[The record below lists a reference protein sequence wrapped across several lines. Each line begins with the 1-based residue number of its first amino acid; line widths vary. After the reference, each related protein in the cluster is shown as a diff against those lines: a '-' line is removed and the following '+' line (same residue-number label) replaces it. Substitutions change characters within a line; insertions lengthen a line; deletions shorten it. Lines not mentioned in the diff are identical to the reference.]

1 MENSNHQT
9 VKINGSTGQLIIT
22 SSKGI
27 IEGDKQYVQI
37 EGEYVIDAKTLQI
50 LKHIIEE
57 KSQFSYRTPLFT
69 LPHCKELSI
78 IDHINKIKNI
88 DDLIKELE
96 DSYKLIVELKNEN
109 KRLVDTINK
118 RWYNRLLN
126 LFTKKTKED

>member
-1 MENSNHQT
+1 MENNNRQT
-9 VKINGSTGQLIIT
+9 VKINGATGQLIIT

-27 IEGDKQYVQI
+27 IEGDKNYVQI
-37 EGEYVIDAKTLQI
+37 DGEYVIDAKTLQI

-78 IDHINKIKNI
+78 IDHIDKIKNV

-96 DSYKLIVELKNEN
+96 NSYKSIVELKNEN

-126 LFTKKTKED
+126 LFIKRRKE